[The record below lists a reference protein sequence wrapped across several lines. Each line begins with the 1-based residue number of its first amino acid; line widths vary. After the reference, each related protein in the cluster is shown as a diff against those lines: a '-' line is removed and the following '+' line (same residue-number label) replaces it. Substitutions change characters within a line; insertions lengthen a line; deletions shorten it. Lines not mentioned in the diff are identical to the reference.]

1 MGRRADL
8 AAAQNCNGL
17 MAKLLRLADYRRAGR
32 RVSFNQQELRELL
45 NVYSR
50 RVVTGEWRDYAID
63 HQVGMAVFSIFRH
76 SCDAPLFR
84 VAKVAGRGGGDEYMV
99 VSGRERLKSGRTIA
113 EVLSV
118 FDRRLEPVG

>member
-1 MGRRADL
+1 
-8 AAAQNCNGL
+8 
-17 MAKLLRLADYRRAGR
+17 MAKVLRLADYRRANR
-32 RVSFNQQELRELL
+32 RVSFSQQELRELL

-63 HQVGMAVFSIFRH
+63 HLAGMAVFSIFRH
-76 SCDAPLFR
+76 TCDAPLFR

-99 VSGRERLKSGRTIA
+99 VSGLERLKSGRTIR

-118 FDRRLEPVG
+118 FDGKRLELVT